1 MIYITGDTHGM
12 QDWEKI
18 NTTNF
23 PIQKGLTKNDYLIIT
38 GDFGGV
44 WDGAEQ
50 DRYILKPYS
59 EWDFT
64 TLFTNI
70 DALFNNSTTTVLHY
84 WHPFLFLYNFR
95 IHRLAQISNLH

>member
-12 QDWEKI
+12 EDWEKI

-23 PIQKGLTKNDYLIIT
+23 PIQKVLTKNDYLIIT

-50 DRYILKPYS
+50 DRYILKSYDQRP
-59 EWDFT
+59 FT
-64 TLFTNI
+64 TLLLMAITRI
-70 DALFNNSTTTVLHY
+70 TTFWISILLRNGTAGRYTVFRTVLS
-84 WHPFLFLYNFR
+84 
-95 IHRLAQISNLH
+95 I